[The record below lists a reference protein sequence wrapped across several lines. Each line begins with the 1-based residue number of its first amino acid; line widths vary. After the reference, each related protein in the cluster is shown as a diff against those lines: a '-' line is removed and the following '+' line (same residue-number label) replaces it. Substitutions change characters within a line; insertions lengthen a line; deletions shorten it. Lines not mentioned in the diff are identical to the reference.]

1 MKIWALE
8 ERSYNNET
16 MLLNLYASEE
26 AAEEAKTK
34 LIYEDS
40 KLHYTYQSQF
50 YVTGYEVV
58 E

>member
-8 ERSYNNET
+8 ERSYDNET
-16 MLLNLYASEE
+16 TLRNLYASEE
-26 AAEEAKTK
+26 AAEDAKTK
-34 LIYEDS
+34 LRYAEEE
-40 KLHYTYQSQF
+40 LHYTYQSHF